1 MYSIPLGAALALI
14 GNTVISAS
22 FTLIK
27 YAHMTFGDKYMRSRW
42 WWFGMLI
49 MAPGELFNLIA
60 FGFAPTTLVSP
71 LGASGICT
79 TALFARIWLKERF
92 EPRGYLG
99 VLMVAAGG
107 VMISFSMPPNETS
120 TTLELLY
127 KNIAGG
133 FSMFLAIC
141 MTVMLAIVFEHSLF
155 SSVYVLAVTG
165 MICSLS
171 CRGVASMLFDAPTH
185 PLFFAMLLYALLTI
199 AIQCVAFQKALS
211 SFSLSHVVPLHFAGM
226 QLLVSVGSG
235 LLYDDMLNANVL
247 MFVTGLTLCVGGAFV
262 VAGARHT

>member
-1 MYSIPLGAALALI
+1 M
-14 GNTVISAS
+14 
-22 FTLIK
+22 
-27 YAHMTFGDKYMRSRW
+27 
-42 WWFGMLI
+42 
-49 MAPGELFNLIA
+49 
-60 FGFAPTTLVSP
+60 SP

-79 TALFARIWLKERF
+79 TALFARIWLNEKF

-107 VMISFSMPPNETS
+107 VLISFSMPPNETTS
-120 TTLELLY
+120 TLQLLY
-127 KNIAGG
+127 KNIGGG
-133 FSMFLAIC
+133 FSMFLATCI
-141 MTVMLAIVFEHSLF
+141 TVLLGIMFNHSLF

-185 PLFFAMLLYALLTI
+185 PLFFATLLYALLTI
-199 AIQCVAFQKALS
+199 AIQCVAFQNALS

-235 LLYDDMLNANVL
+235 LLYDDMLHANVL
-247 MFVTGLTLCVGGAFV
+247 MFVAGLVLCVGGAFI
-262 VAGARHT
+262 VAGARQT